1 MSTRLVKNWMRACLC
16 LLLALALGGCSIFN
30 KEEPVDPPA
39 ELYKFEAKVKPKRVW
54 KARIGDNSEALH
66 LGLNPVSDGAR
77 VYAAAH
83 DGRISAIDTLNG
95 KRYWEAETELP
106 LAAGP
111 GVGFGLLAL
120 GSSDGDV
127 IAIETVDGNVRWH
140 VTVSSEVLATPAIS
154 ADVVVV
160 RTVDG
165 RLRGLSAENGTELW
179 MVERDVPRLSLRGN
193 SGPVIVGDIVVCG
206 FDNGHVLAVHLDDGE
221 LIWEATVGA
230 SRGRNVLQ
238 RLADVDT
245 TVRIVGN
252 DIYVASYQ
260 GRAAML
266 ALESG
271 QDWWSR
277 DLSSFRDIA
286 VDAANLYLT
295 DENSEIV
302 AMTRRD
308 GAQLWRQADLHRRGL
323 SSPAVQGNA
332 VVVGDFEGFL
342 HWVSTKNGELLGRAN
357 TGKSAVSG
365 RPLVVDDILF
375 VLTED
380 GELLAYTLEWKITGK
395 L

>member
-1 MSTRLVKNWMRACLC
+1 LLV
-16 LLLALALGGCSIFN
+16 LALGACSFFN
-30 KEEPVDPPA
+30 KDEPVDPPA
-39 ELYKFEAKVKPKRVW
+39 ELYKFKAQVKPKRVW
-54 KARIGDNSEALH
+54 KARIGDSSEALH
-66 LGLNPVSDGAR
+66 LGLNPASDGAR

-83 DGRISAIDTLNG
+83 DGRISAIDTLSG
-95 KRYWEAETELP
+95 KRYWEIITKLP

-111 GVGFGLLAL
+111 GVGYGLLAL

-140 VTVSSEVLATPAIS
+140 VTVSSEVLATPAVS
-154 ADVVVV
+154 PDVVVV

-165 RLRGLSAENGTELW
+165 RLRGFSAENGMELW
-179 MVERDVPRLSLRGN
+179 MVEQDVPPLSLRGN

-206 FDNGHVLAVHLDDGE
+206 FDNGHVLAVNLDDGE
-221 LIWEATVGA
+221 LVWEATVGA

-277 DLSSFRDIA
+277 DLSSFRD
-286 VDAANLYLT
+286 VAADDTNLYLT
-295 DENSEIV
+295 DERSEIV
-302 AMTRRD
+302 AMARRD
-308 GAQLWRQADLHRRGL
+308 GAPLWRQADLHMRGL
-323 SSPAVQGNA
+323 SSPAVHGNA
-332 VVVGDFEGFL
+332 VVVGDFEGYL
-342 HWVSTKNGELLGRAN
+342 HWISVKNGELLGRAK
-357 TGKSAVSG
+357 TGKAAVSG
-365 RPLVVDDILF
+365 RPLVQDDIVY

-380 GELLAYTLEWKITGK
+380 GELLAYTIEWKITGK
-395 L
+395 H